1 MISNPSSLFSLTQS
15 LISQLTNYLPLC
27 DLCGENKGM
36 KTAILVDGYNV
47 IYSSSRLK
55 KLLKRGRYQAQ
66 EELVR
71 LVSNYCCLEG
81 VEGHIVF
88 DAYRRPCLD
97 AKEEA
102 SSKLKVIFTGKGE
115 TADSYIERFVSQY
128 RSCYNYIY
136 VITSDYSQGMTVVDE
151 KILVLSSENFFEEIE
166 SCQKALKENYLLSL
180 PRSHPTIADY
190 LKDEV
195 RKKLEKYRRKL
206 P

>member
-1 MISNPSSLFSLTQS
+1 MNKRTQGKS
-15 LISQLTNYLPLC
+15 CHKFNQR
-27 DLCGENKGM
+27 
-36 KTAILVDGYNV
+36 TAVLVDGYNV

-55 KLLKRGRYQAQ
+55 KSLKRSRYQAQ

-81 VEGHIVF
+81 VEGYVVF
-88 DAYRRPCLD
+88 DAYRRPYLD
-97 AKEEA
+97 AEEET

-151 KILVLSSENFFEEIE
+151 KILVLSPENFLKEIE
-166 SCQKALKENYLLSL
+166 SCQKALRESCLFSS
-180 PRSHPTIADY
+180 PGSHPKVSDY
-190 LKDEV
+190 LRNEV
-195 RKKLEKYRRKL
+195 RKKLEKIRGE
-206 P
+206 